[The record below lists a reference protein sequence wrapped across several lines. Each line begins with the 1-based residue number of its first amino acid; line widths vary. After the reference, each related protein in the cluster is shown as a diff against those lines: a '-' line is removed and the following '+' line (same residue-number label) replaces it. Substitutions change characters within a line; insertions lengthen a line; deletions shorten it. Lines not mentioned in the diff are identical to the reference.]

1 MNFRM
6 SNSKVGRFWCVAVV
20 CCLISVVF
28 NSCSIKRYIDDDERL
43 VKDHELIFDKRYLSF
58 NERINLSYELDTYMH
73 PQPNTKVLGITY
85 FWLWAHYRLDQ
96 DEESYKDTSANTW
109 LEERFV
115 EEPVYYM
122 EDQISR
128 NLRNLNYILYQ
139 KGFFDREIKVDTI
152 FTKHFVTTKYNI
164 NTGPRYTVGKL
175 NYESSDTA
183 VLNLVKSAAKNS
195 KLSPGAPV
203 DNSLF
208 EEEKLRI
215 QNLILDNGYYG
226 FNTSFIPN
234 LSGDSTQN
242 KVNLTIKILAPENMP
257 AHEKYTIGNI
267 RVFTDNDPLTVNH
280 TDHDTLIN
288 GIRYYGGSEKF
299 NVKPKTLDRQ
309 IYLESGK
316 TYAKSLETLTIRR
329 LNNLGYYRYP
339 VLRTFKSETEENTI
353 DYDIYLTPLDKLELE
368 TDFSVSRS
376 NQTSSTPLLGL
387 SADVGV
393 YHRNLLRGAEN
404 FGIGV
409 ESSVEL
415 LPRAA
420 QGLGIFNSAV
430 FRVKN
435 DLTLQRFID
444 FNGTYSL
451 LRFAKIGK
459 RSFLSNEFH
468 DLLQIEG
475 RSNMNISFD
484 YNFIIEAYTTRSFN
498 LTLNTLAS
506 TPDRRKSYAITQIGF
521 NLLIPEATQD
531 FRENFLANN
540 PLLAQSFF
548 NNQLFTGLLFK
559 SFSFAYRPKE
569 NVFGETFKRNFNIE
583 TSGLEVLLLESIL
596 NKNLNPSFA
605 SFSKFIRLD
614 YSTSYFRKFNNSF
627 GAGVYGS
634 AGLAL
639 PLWDDLGVP
648 YVKKLQVGGPNSMR
662 AWEYRQLGPGAN
674 IDTTAVDGQRLNNY
688 FQRGDVKLEFMS
700 EIRFDLFWVFK
711 GALFLDV
718 GNVWSLDKNDKPE
731 VRFRASEFFKQFA
744 VGSGLGLRMDFDY
757 FVIRADFGTKL
768 RLPYVSP
775 VTNNHYPYRNI
786 GEMARDIQ
794 LNLALDYP
802 F

>member
-1 MNFRM
+1 MTNNRI
-6 SNSKVGRFWCVAVV
+6 GRFLSSAVV
-20 CCLISVVF
+20 FCFITVF
-28 NSCSIKRYIDDDERL
+28 VSSCSIKRYIDEGEKL
-43 VKDHELIFDKRYLSF
+43 VKDHELVFDKKYLTF
-58 NERINLSYELDTYMH
+58 NERINLNYELAAYMQ
-73 PQPNTKVLGITY
+73 PKPNTKVLGITY

-96 DEESYKDTSANTW
+96 DEGSYKDTSANTW
-109 LEERFV
+109 LEERFL
-115 EEPVYYM
+115 EEPVYFK
-122 EDQISR
+122 EDQITR
-128 NLRNLNYILYQ
+128 NLRNLNYLLYQ
-139 KGFFDREIKVDTI
+139 KGFFDREITVDTV
-152 FTKHFVTTKYNI
+152 FSRYFVTIRYNI
-164 NTGPRYTVGKL
+164 NTGERYKVSQL
-175 NYESSDTA
+175 NYESPDTA
-183 VLNLVKSAAKNS
+183 ILRLVRESARNS
-195 KLSPGAPV
+195 RLSVGSPV
-203 DNSLF
+203 DNALF

-234 LSGDSTQN
+234 LSGDSTRN
-242 KVNLTIKILAPENMP
+242 TVNLTIKILAPENKP
-257 AHEKYTIGNI
+257 AHEKYKIGNI
-267 RVFTDNDPLTVNH
+267 RVFTDNDPLTENRIEY
-280 TDHDTLIN
+280 DTLIN
-288 GIRYYGGSEKF
+288 NIRFFGASERF

-316 TYAKSLETLTIRR
+316 TYSKSLETLTIRR
-329 LNNLGYYRYP
+329 LNNLGSYRYP
-339 VLRTFKSETEENTI
+339 VLRAFRSDKEENTI

-368 TDFSVSRS
+368 TDFSVSS
-376 NQTSSTPLLGL
+376 NQSTSTSLLGF

-420 QGLGIFNSAV
+420 QQGAGIFNSAV
-430 FRVKN
+430 FRIKN

-451 LRFAKIGK
+451 LRSAKIGK
-459 RSFLSNEFH
+459 KSFLSDEFH
-468 DLLQIEG
+468 NLLQVEG
-475 RSNMNISFD
+475 RSNMNLSFD
-484 YNFIIEAYTTRSFN
+484 YNYIIEAYTTRSFN
-498 LTLNTLAS
+498 FTLNTLAS

-521 NLLIPEATQD
+521 NLLIPEATQG

-583 TSGLEVLLLESIL
+583 TSGLEVLLVESIL
-596 NKNLNPSFA
+596 NQSLNPSFA

-614 YSTSYFRKFNNSF
+614 YSTSYFRRFNNSF
-627 GAGVYGS
+627 GAGIHGS

-674 IDTTAVDGQRLNNY
+674 IDTTIVGGRRLNNY
-688 FQRGDVKLEFMS
+688 FQRGDVKLELMS
-700 EIRFDLFWVFK
+700 EMRFDLFWVLK
-711 GALFLDV
+711 GALFLDI
-718 GNVWSLDKNDKPE
+718 GNVWSLDRDDKPE
-731 VRFRASEFFKQFA
+731 VRFRATEFFKQFA
-744 VGSGLGLRMDFDY
+744 VGSGFGLRMDFDY
-757 FVIRADFGTKL
+757 FVIRADFGTKV

-775 VTNNHYPYRNI
+775 LTNSHYPYRNI